1 MAFADRVAMARVG
14 DERNNESEVQNENL
28 FYIMSQDILFNDELS
43 TITYFKDIT
52 FGLLYEQI
60 KAKQ

>member
-1 MAFADRVAMARVG
+1 MAFADRVAMACVG
-14 DERNNESEVQNENL
+14 DDRNSESEAQNENL

>member
-14 DERNNESEVQNENL
+14 DERNSESEAHNENL

>member
-14 DERNNESEVQNENL
+14 DDRNSESEAQNENL

>member
-14 DERNNESEVQNENL
+14 DDRNSESEAQNENL

-52 FGLLYEQI
+52 FGLLFEQI

>member
-14 DERNNESEVQNENL
+14 DERNSESEAQNENL